1 MLDVDPYFQPKTEEE
16 QEEYGSEFHE
26 DQFVNVAKD
35 LIDRVRRRK
44 GLDTERK
51 IVIHAE
57 KQRTLGK
64 KKWSEI
70 ASTPFSQSLLLS
82 LAIW

>member
-1 MLDVDPYFQPKTEEE
+1 MDPYFQPKTEEE

-64 KKWSEI
+64 KK
-70 ASTPFSQSLLLS
+70 
-82 LAIW
+82 